1 MADAKPEST
10 SWHLVPPELVGAD
23 ALPTALYINL
33 DGRYTFYYSPESV
46 AWEDAR
52 ARLASKDIP
61 MFWVPDNQFAAFQ
74 EHVVRRIRK
83 IAQDQRIPPRERGRL
98 VYHACYQALQE
109 SYSNPNDH
117 TAFVQAKLTA
127 GETIKAVME
136 HPEILPGVGLLI
148 GHHYDTFA
156 HSVQVAALTVR
167 LAQRMAIETPD
178 GLHRIGLGAM
188 FHDIGKVRV
197 PQGLLNKA
205 GPLTGAEWQ
214 VMQEYPTWGASV
226 LERFQD
232 GEIAWEPALQ
242 HHERYNGGGYP
253 NKLHGNEIALSA
265 RITKVADVFHAL
277 TSRRAYRKALNP
289 YGALALMRT
298 QMHQHFD
305 PEVLTEFIFLL
316 ASVGESVDEDAPAA

>member
-1 MADAKPEST
+1 M
-10 SWHLVPPELVGAD
+10 
-23 ALPTALYINL
+23 
-33 DGRYTFYYSPESV
+33 
-46 AWEDAR
+46 
-52 ARLASKDIP
+52 
-61 MFWVPDNQFAAFQ
+61 
-74 EHVVRRIRK
+74 
-83 IAQDQRIPPRERGRL
+83 

-109 SYSNPNDH
+109 SFSNPNDH
-117 TAFVQAKLTA
+117 TIFVQSKLTA

-167 LAQRMAIETPD
+167 LAQRMAIETPT

-214 VMQEYPTWGASV
+214 VMQEHPNWGV
-226 LERFQD
+226 TILECFQD

-242 HHERYNGGGYP
+242 HHERFNGWGYP
-253 NKLHGNEIALSA
+253 NKLHGSEIALSA

-277 TSRRAYRKALNP
+277 TSRRAYRKALSA
-289 YGALALMRT
+289 YAALALMRT
-298 QMHQHFD
+298 QMRQHFD
-305 PEVLTEFIFLL
+305 PEVLSEFILLL
-316 ASVGESVDEDAPAA
+316 ASVGEADDKEVPAA